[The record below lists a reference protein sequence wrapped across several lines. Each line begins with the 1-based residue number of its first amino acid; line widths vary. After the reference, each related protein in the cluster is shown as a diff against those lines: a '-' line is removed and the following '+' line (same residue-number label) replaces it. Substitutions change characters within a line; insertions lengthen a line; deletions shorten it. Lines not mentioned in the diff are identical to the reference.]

1 MEKYEEIKGKV
12 ANSNGIINNR
22 FFKENNISNYYINK
36 LINDKIIERHSR
48 GIYIRNDIIEDEFYI
63 LQQKSNQIVFS
74 YNTAMYF
81 LGETEKTPDLIDVTT
96 YKGFNKHRMS
106 KNTRV
111 HYVNKENLYLG
122 AIKVESPG
130 GFEVISYNLERIL
143 CDLIKNKKT
152 GLDKEQTN
160 KFIKEMF
167 IKNKIDS
174 SLAIEYAKKLKCEKK
189 LRNVMEVLIW

>member
-1 MEKYEEIKGKV
+1 MERYEEIKKV
-12 ANSNGIINNR
+12 IKDSQGIVNSK
-22 FFKENNISNYYINK
+22 FLKESAISNYYINK
-36 LINDKIIERHSR
+36 LLKDKLIERIER
-48 GIYIRNDIIEDEFYI
+48 GIYVRTDIFADEFYI
-63 LQQKSNQIVFS
+63 LQQKSNKIVFS

-81 LGETEKTPDLIDVTT
+81 LGETERTPDLIDVTT
-96 YKGFNKHRMS
+96 YKGFNKHRMP

-130 GFEVISYNLERIL
+130 RFEVISYNLERIL
-143 CDLIKNKKT
+143 CDLIKNKET
-152 GLDKEQTN
+152 GVDKEQTN

-167 IKNKIDS
+167 IKKKIDS